1 MEKRKWLE
9 AAAASAMMLALILDS
24 RTAFSGAAQGVE
36 LCLKTVIPS
45 LFPFLFL
52 SGIFSAA
59 FSGGSL
65 PRLRFLG
72 QAFALPPKM
81 EYLLVPA
88 FLGGY
93 PVGAQCVS
101 DAYASGC
108 LSRRKAEK
116 MLAFCSNVGPAFL
129 FGILSSQFQRINLVW
144 AIWGI
149 QILSAWTAARL
160 LADPEAG
167 NESPGKVRNPPQ
179 AGIEP
184 AIQAMLK
191 ICGWIILFR
200 VVIAFL
206 DRWILWA
213 VSADGRIAIIG
224 LLELSNG
231 CCCLNLISREGVRF
245 VICNVLLAFGGLCVA
260 YQTASVCRGLKLRYY
275 FAGKILQGC
284 TAAFLAAAFYYQR
297 WALFPVWAA
306 ATLAV
311 SKCLQKNSRNPAL
324 LGV

>member
-1 MEKRKWLE
+1 ML
-9 AAAASAMMLALILDS
+9 MLALILDS

-36 LCLKTVIPS
+36 LCIKTVIPS

-65 PRLRFLG
+65 PGLRFLG
-72 QAFALPPKM
+72 KAFVLPPKM
-81 EYLLVPA
+81 EYLLIPA

-101 DAYASGC
+101 AAYVSGS

-116 MLAFCSNVGPAFL
+116 MLAFCSNVGPAFI
-129 FGILSSQFQRINLVW
+129 FGILSSQFQQKHFVW

-149 QILSAWTAARL
+149 QILSAWTAARFF
-160 LADPEAG
+160 ADPEAST
-167 NESPGKVRNPPQ
+167 ESSSNIRNPLQ

-191 ICGWIILFR
+191 ICGWIILLR
-200 VVIAFL
+200 VMIAFL
-206 DRWILWA
+206 ERWILWA
-213 VSADGRIAIIG
+213 VDTDGRIAIIG

-231 CCCLNLISREGVRF
+231 CCCLNRISREDVRF
-245 VICNVLLAFGGLCVA
+245 MICNILLAFGGFCVA
-260 YQTASVCRGLKLRYY
+260 YQTASVCQGLRLRYY

-297 WALFPVWAA
+297 WALFPVCAA
-306 ATLAV
+306 ATLV
-311 SKCLQKNSRNPAL
+311 LSKCLQKNGRNPAL